1 MLRNALVNYIETL
14 NERQFD
20 IPLLCIL
27 WKNGFHDIHFTH
39 GGFEFGKDFIAKKEE
54 GGKTVQYVFQSKG
67 GNIGLADWGQIR
79 WQIEEARINPLSHPS
94 FDKDLE
100 REVVLI
106 TTGRLVGGATVSAQE
121 YNERC
126 KSEGKIGFKVW
137 DIDTL
142 IEMMLNGGISPLGL
156 IEETPDLLQILSK
169 LKKNE
174 SNFKE
179 LEQYSRRWVD
189 KCLSKDKRS
198 FLGVI
203 LESTLFTHELINTNR
218 LAMATYVS
226 LFPIRA
232 ILHALHDMGSITKW
246 SEECLRLAEDHFMA
260 NALGFIEPIKQSYRD
275 SESVFYQHTRGVS
288 SFIAYPVI
296 CFQLMEVLGLLG
308 LLQIKR
314 QEVSLAEETADILEN
329 LINNNSGFFSPISD
343 KYAVSIVSSS
353 LLLKAFNRIDTCAML
368 LKKVAVWICNRYEL
382 SEAGLASPYSTEEEE
397 IKTLLGYAYDFIDLP
412 RRRESYLATIVI
424 DLSALFELNHLY
436 DDIVNDIQAVGA
448 YPCNVEVKNTL
459 GQYVINGDAIYTPV
473 VRFKDK
479 LTIGENWRVG
489 NRQEESNESFCYEN
503 SLWWELISISS
514 VVRDRHFINDLRK
527 IVMNELTIS

>member
-1 MLRNALVNYIETL
+1 ML
-14 NERQFD
+14 
-20 IPLLCIL
+20 
-27 WKNGFHDIHFTH
+27 KNGFHDIHFTH
-39 GGFEFGKDFIAKKEE
+39 GAYEFGKDFIAKKIE
-54 GGKTVQYVFQSKG
+54 GEKTVQYVFQSKG

-94 FDKDLE
+94 FDEELE
-100 REVVLI
+100 REIILI
-106 TTGRLVGGATVSAQE
+106 TTGRLVGGATVSAQQ
-121 YNERC
+121 YNDRC

-142 IEMMLNGGISPLGL
+142 IEMMLTGGISPLGL
-156 IEETPDLLQILSK
+156 IEETPDLLQLLSK

-179 LEQYSRRWVD
+179 LEQYSRRWID

-226 LFPIRA
+226 LFPVRA
-232 ILHALHDMGSITKW
+232 MVHALHDIGSLPKW
-246 SEECLRLAEDHFMA
+246 SEDCLRLAEDHFMV
-260 NALGFIEPIKQSYRD
+260 NALKFIEPIRQSYRED
-275 SESVFYQHTRGVS
+275 ESVFYQHTRGVL

-296 CFQLMEVLGLLG
+296 CSQLMEVLGLLG

-314 QEVSLAEETADILEN
+314 QEVSVAEETADILET

-353 LLLKAFNRIDTCAML
+353 LLLKAFNRIDAYTL
-368 LKKVAVWICNRYEL
+368 LIRKVSVWICNRYEL
-382 SEAGLASPYSTEEEE
+382 SEAGLASPYSNEEEE
-397 IKTLLGYAYDFIDLP
+397 IKTLLGYAHDFIDLP
-412 RRRESYLATIVI
+412 RRRESYVATIVI
-424 DLSALFELNHLY
+424 DLSALYELKQLY
-436 DDIVNDIQAVGA
+436 EDVVNDIQAVAA
-448 YPCNVEVKNTL
+448 YPCNVEVNNTL
-459 GQYVINGDAIYTPV
+459 GQYVIDGDAIYASV

-503 SLWWELISISS
+503 SLWWELISTSS

-527 IVMNELTIS
+527 IIKNELA

>member
-1 MLRNALVNYIETL
+1 MLRNALVSYIETL

-27 WKNGFHDIHFTH
+27 LKNGFHDIHFTH
-39 GGFEFGKDFIAKKEE
+39 GSFEFGKDFIAKKIE
-54 GGKTVQYVFQSKG
+54 GEKTVQYVFQSKG
-67 GNIGLADWGQIR
+67 GNIGLSDWGQIR

-94 FDKDLE
+94 FDEELQ
-100 REVVLI
+100 REIILI
-106 TTGRLVGGATVSAQE
+106 TTGRLVGGATVSAQQ

-126 KSEGKIGFKVW
+126 KSEGEIGFKVW

-156 IEETPDLLQILSK
+156 IEETPDLLQMLSK

-179 LEQYSRRWVD
+179 VEQYSRRWIE

-203 LESTLFTHELINTNR
+203 LESTLFTYELINTNR
-218 LAMATYVS
+218 LALATYVS

-232 ILHALHDMGSITKW
+232 MLNALHDIGSIPKW
-246 SEECLRLAEDHFMA
+246 SEDCLRLAEDHFMA
-260 NALGFIEPIKQSYRD
+260 NALSFIEPIKQSYKER
-275 SESVFYQHTRGVS
+275 ETVFYQHTRGVL

-296 CFQLMEVLGLLG
+296 CSQLMEILGLLG

-314 QEVSLAEETADILEN
+314 QEISLAEETADMLET

-343 KYAVSIVSSS
+343 KYAVSIIPSS
-353 LLLKAFNRIDTCAML
+353 LLLKAFNRIDTCTQL
-368 LKKVAVWICNRYEL
+368 IRKVAVWICNRYEL

-397 IKTLLGYAYDFIDLP
+397 IQTLLGYAYDFIDLP
-412 RRRESYLATIVI
+412 RRRESYIATIVV
-424 DLSALFELNHLY
+424 DLSALFQLNHLY
-436 DDIVNDIQAVGA
+436 DDVVNDIQAVA
-448 YPCNVEVKNTL
+448 IYPCNVEVKNTL
-459 GQYVINGDAIYTPV
+459 GRDVINGDAIYTPV
-473 VRFKDK
+473 VRFTDK
-479 LTIGENWRVG
+479 LTIGGNWRVG
-489 NRQEESNESFCYEN
+489 NHQEDANESFCYEN
-503 SLWWELISISS
+503 HLWWELISTSS

-527 IVMNELTIS
+527 IVTNELTKS

>member
-1 MLRNALVNYIETL
+1 MLRNALVSYIETL

-27 WKNGFHDIHFTH
+27 LKNGFHDIHFTH
-39 GGFEFGKDFIAKKEE
+39 GAFEFGKDFIAKKIE
-54 GGKTVQYVFQSKG
+54 GEKTVQYVFQSKG

-94 FDKDLE
+94 FDEELE
-100 REVVLI
+100 REIILI
-106 TTGRLVGGATVSAQE
+106 TTGRLVGGATVSAQQ

-156 IEETPDLLQILSK
+156 IEETPDLLQMLSK

-179 LEQYSRRWVD
+179 LEQYSRRWID

-203 LESTLFTHELINTNR
+203 LECTLFTHELINTNR
-218 LAMATYVS
+218 LALATYVS
-226 LFPIRA
+226 LFPVRA
-232 ILHALHDMGSITKW
+232 MVHALHDIGSIPKW
-246 SEECLRLAEDHFMA
+246 SKDCLRLAEDHFMV
-260 NALGFIEPIKQSYRD
+260 NAIRFIEPIRQSYREN
-275 SESVFYQHTRGVS
+275 ESVFYQHTRGVL

-296 CFQLMEVLGLLG
+296 CSQLMEVLGLLG

-314 QEVSLAEETADILEN
+314 QEVSLAEEKAGILET
-329 LINNNSGFFSPISD
+329 LINNNSGFLSPISD

-353 LLLKAFNRIDTCAML
+353 LLLKAFNRIDTCTL
-368 LKKVAVWICNRYEL
+368 LIRKVAVWICNRYEL
-382 SEAGLASPYSTEEEE
+382 SEAGLASPYSNEEEE
-397 IKTLLGYAYDFIDLP
+397 IRTLLGYAYDFIDLP
-412 RRRESYLATIVI
+412 RRRESYVATIVI
-424 DLSALFELNHLY
+424 DLSALYELKHLY
-436 DDIVNDIQAVGA
+436 EDVVNDIHAVAA

-459 GQYVINGDAIYTPV
+459 GQYVIDGDAIYTSV

-503 SLWWELISISS
+503 SLWWELISTSS

-527 IVMNELTIS
+527 IVTRELTIS